1 MKQRD
6 ELLAAM
12 TDEVGELV
20 LRDNVLQNLALS
32 MSRAA
37 RARRC
42 STPRC
47 G

>member
-6 ELLAAM
+6 ELLASM

-32 MSRAA
+32 MTEPSVPS
-37 RARRC
+37 C

>member
-6 ELLAAM
+6 ELLASM

-32 MSRAA
+32 MTEAIGPELLDAA
-37 RARRC
+37 A
-42 STPRC
+42 C